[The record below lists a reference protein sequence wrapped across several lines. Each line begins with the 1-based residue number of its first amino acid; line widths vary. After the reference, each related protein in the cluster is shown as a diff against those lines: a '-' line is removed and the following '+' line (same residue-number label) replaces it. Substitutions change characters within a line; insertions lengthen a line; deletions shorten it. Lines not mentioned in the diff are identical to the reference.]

1 MKKPLD
7 DYHDALDMVD
17 GIGRQLA
24 TLADAFDTVHQHS
37 LAGQLT
43 GMAADL
49 YQAREAISKAF
60 GDQLSARVADSQIHT
75 STMLATILHI
85 GNAVKRDMGATEAA
99 AAQEND

>member
-1 MKKPLD
+1 MTDLT

-17 GIGRQLA
+17 SIGRQLA

-49 YQAREAISKAF
+49 YQAREAISKEF
-60 GDQLSARVADSQIHT
+60 GDQLSARVTDSRIHA
-75 STMLATILHI
+75 SAMLATIMHL
-85 GNAVKRDMGATEAA
+85 GAA
-99 AAQEND
+99 AKGAD